1 MHRSQYPTLAHITK
15 DYLAIQGSSTPS
27 ERAFSSGG
35 ITATPRRS
43 SLHPDTFSALQI
55 VKAGYRNGHLSAND
69 EAASAVPLEW
79 VSEVSGA

>member
-1 MHRSQYPTLAHITK
+1 MHRSQYPTLARIAK

-27 ERAFSSGG
+27 ERTFSSGG

-43 SLHPDTFSALQI
+43 SLHLDTFSALQI
-55 VKAGYRNGHLSAND
+55 VKAGYRNGHLSTND

-79 VSEVSGA
+79 VSEVAEA